1 MVLAA
6 ELQLCRG
13 NVAIAAMT
21 LLDITER
28 QDVSAPARREAER
41 TMSVLAGL
49 APAGDVDE
57 QSSEAAAAPDQE
69 SSGLLL
75 PASSVAAEAPVS
87 EEDGLSE
94 FDKVVMRAFGMLEES
109 GLTEEAK
116 SAEGAGSVV
125 DLASM
130 QRQSG
135 EEDEKTDEEEATE
148 VPDVVIEEE
157 IDDTSLT
164 EEEKRIDARVEEATR
179 ELTDDN
185 EEAGGSG
192 GGGNTAPVL
201 GAVSGVAFNDTSSDD
216 SFTNAT
222 GALSATDADSGDTLT
237 YSISGGSASN
247 GLAGYDLARTGTYGT
262 LYLNSSNGNY
272 AYVPSD
278 SAIERL
284 SANASENFTLSVTD
298 GSGTAS
304 QTLTASISGANDT
317 PVFNAIS
324 AVSLTDTTANDSF
337 IKSSGTF
344 SASERDSG
352 QTITFSATGQQV
364 VPGDPNFTHGVQGT

>member
-135 EEDEKTDEEEATE
+135 EEDEKTDEEEAT
-148 VPDVVIEEE
+148 
-157 IDDTSLT
+157 
-164 EEEKRIDARVEEATR
+164 
-179 ELTDDN
+179 
-185 EEAGGSG
+185 
-192 GGGNTAPVL
+192 
-201 GAVSGVAFNDTSSDD
+201 
-216 SFTNAT
+216 
-222 GALSATDADSGDTLT
+222 
-237 YSISGGSASN
+237 
-247 GLAGYDLARTGTYGT
+247 
-262 LYLNSSNGNY
+262 
-272 AYVPSD
+272 
-278 SAIERL
+278 
-284 SANASENFTLSVTD
+284 
-298 GSGTAS
+298 
-304 QTLTASISGANDT
+304 
-317 PVFNAIS
+317 
-324 AVSLTDTTANDSF
+324 
-337 IKSSGTF
+337 
-344 SASERDSG
+344 
-352 QTITFSATGQQV
+352 
-364 VPGDPNFTHGVQGT
+364 